1 MKHLLFFS
9 LLSCFALSGFSQDKV
24 QHALSVGVQ
33 MPADDVFPNSIGR
46 VLIRETA
53 FPVTL
58 RYDAMFRGQHQVGLT
73 LGGRM
78 RPDQTILFGPNTR
91 QFQASSRTFEA
102 RIDYRWFFLG
112 TEKKFQ
118 PFIGTGFL
126 REWVFVSDVAGMGP
140 VVWTYTTFL
149 AIPGLRFQ
157 LSDRFFLSTEL
168 PLSFGNVWK
177 GSLAAVQE
185 RDNPDSPALG
195 AMWYEQRNQLWPVI
209 SVGLNL

>member
-1 MKHLLFFS
+1 MKQLFLFS
-9 LLSCFALSGFSQDKV
+9 LFSCIALSGFTQGKF
-24 QHALSVGVQ
+24 QHDLSVGYQ
-33 MPADDVFPNSIGR
+33 MPADDVLPISTGR
-46 VLIRETA
+46 VLIRQTA

-58 RYDAMFRGQHQVGLT
+58 RYAAMFRGQHQVGLT

-78 RPDQTILFGPNTR
+78 SPEQTIIIGSSS
-91 QFQASSRTFEA
+91 QFSPSSRTFEA

-126 REWVFVSDVAGMGP
+126 RTMFFLSDVRGMGP
-140 VVWTYTTFL
+140 VTVTNTTFQGV
-149 AIPGLRFQ
+149 AGLQFR

-168 PLSFGNVWK
+168 PFSFGNVWE
-177 GSLAAVQE
+177 GTFNAVQE

-195 AMWYEQRNQLWPVI
+195 VMWYEQRNQLWPVI

>member
-9 LLSCFALSGFSQDKV
+9 LLSCIALSGFSQDKI
-24 QHALSVGVQ
+24 QHALSVGAQ
-33 MPADDVFPNSIGR
+33 MPADDVLPMAIGR
-46 VLIRETA
+46 VLVRQTA

-58 RYDAMFRGQHQVGLT
+58 RYAAMFRGQHQVGLT

-78 RPDQTILFGPNTR
+78 MPDQRIVIGPTS
-91 QFQASSRTFEA
+91 QFSNSSRSFES
-102 RIDYRWFFLG
+102 RIDYRWFVLG
-112 TEKKFQ
+112 TEKRFQ
-118 PFIGTGFL
+118 PFIGVGFL
-126 REWVFVSDVAGMGP
+126 RTDIFFGSIGGMP
-140 VVWTYTTFL
+140 PRNFTTNTFQGI
-149 AIPGLRFQ
+149 AGLRFR

-168 PLSFGNVWK
+168 PFSFGNVWE

-185 RDNPDSPALG
+185 RDNPNSAAIG